1 MIIVVASSKLAAFGA
16 RATIKNKAQ
25 SKKTFRCS
33 QKEVQVPNSIGTT
46 LCLPPRRPVSQCL
59 QIEKQTRQPTAGT
72 HTSETDG
79 SSRKQCLS
87 AICKY
92 HVNHG

>member
-1 MIIVVASSKLAAFGA
+1 MIIVVASSKFVAFGA
-16 RATIKNKAQ
+16 WATIKKHKV
-25 SKKTFRCS
+25 KKTFRCS
-33 QKEVQVPNSIGTT
+33 QKEVQVPNCIGTT
-46 LCLPPRRPVSQCL
+46 LCLPPRPPVSQCL

-72 HTSETDG
+72 HTSFGDG
-79 SSRKQCLS
+79 GSRKQCLS